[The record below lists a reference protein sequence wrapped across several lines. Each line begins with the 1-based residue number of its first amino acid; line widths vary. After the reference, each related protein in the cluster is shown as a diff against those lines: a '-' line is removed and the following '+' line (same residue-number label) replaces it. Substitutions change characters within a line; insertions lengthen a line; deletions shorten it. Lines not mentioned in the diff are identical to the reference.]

1 MPAMTI
7 TLDATSRTARL
18 AKASWSNVIPLAD
31 LPKWLKLYRGLWSRL
46 SGGKKSEPGKP
57 GPWAEFYDADVR
69 ALERA
74 VRAAQ
79 EI

>member
-1 MPAMTI
+1 MTI
-7 TLDATSRTARL
+7 TLDATTRTARMEGGR
-18 AKASWSNVIPLAD
+18 WSNVVVLAD
-31 LPKWLKLYRGLWSRL
+31 LPKWLKLYRDLWSRL
-46 SGGKKSEPGKP
+46 PDGKKPVPGKP
-57 GPWAEFYDADVR
+57 GPWAQFYEADLH